1 MGAYERVPCREI
13 IDTARHS
20 QTPRRCFER
29 AEAKSTRARK
39 THTPSSQLLPWGR
52 NNSTHIQSPVYPSNF
67 SRLQTL
73 TSLKNR
79 QNALSQSLASST
91 KRKAASYDDDIDAE
105 NIDPTLSTK
114 RSKGSESST
123 SKPSAFV
130 LTKAPLDFTPTS
142 PTTRTT
148 VTP

>member
-1 MGAYERVPCREI
+1 MASTLYQPAVGAVRQPF
-13 IDTARHS
+13 A
-20 QTPRRCFER
+20 P
-29 AEAKSTRARK
+29 
-39 THTPSSQLLPWGR
+39 L
-52 NNSTHIQSPVYPSNF
+52 NN

-79 QNALSQSLASST
+79 QNALPQSLASST

-105 NIDPTLSTK
+105 NIDPSFSIK
-114 RSKGSESST
+114 RSKGSESTS

-130 LTKAPLDFTPTS
+130 LTKAPLECTPTS

-148 VTP
+148 L